1 MYCGLIMNNIRVI
14 LIILSLFIVQQISSQ
29 EIIILEGKY
38 QSRNVFVANSPTA
51 NGIGFCSFEVRVNGN
66 LVTDEVNT
74 RAYEVDLSVFNLSI
88 NDPVTIE
95 IKHKKG
101 CVPKVLNPQALQA
114 KPTFN
119 SKSIAVSQ
127 EGILTWQTTDEHG
140 VLPFY
145 IQQYKWNKWVD
156 VGEVKGTGKAT
167 LNTYTYQVDFVYGEN
182 KFRVVQKIDQQRFR
196 KTKAV
201 LIVSDR
207 PKLNFVYNKKNKRVI
222 FSNTTAYEIHDKF
235 GQLVMRG
242 YNSQADVTHL
252 TKDDYYISFDNVTEV
267 LAKR

>member
-1 MYCGLIMNNIRVI
+1 MNRVQYILLFFLVLTTQLIV
-14 LIILSLFIVQQISSQ
+14 SQ

-38 QSRNVFVANSPTA
+38 QNRNVFVSNSPTT
-51 NGIGFCSFEVRVNGN
+51 NGIGFCSFEVRVNGS

-74 RAYEVDLSVFNLSI
+74 RAYEVDLSVFELSI
-88 NDPVTIE
+88 NDAVIIE

-119 SKSIAVSQ
+119 SKGISVSKD
-127 EGILTWQTTDEHG
+127 GVLTWSTTDEHG
-140 VLPFY
+140 ILPFY

-156 VGEVKGTGKAT
+156 VGEVKGTGEAS

-182 KFRVVQKIDQQRFR
+182 KFRVVQKIDTQRFR
-196 KTKAV
+196 KTKSV
-201 LIVSDR
+201 TIDSER
-207 PKLNFVYNKKNKRVI
+207 PKLNFVYNKKNKKVI
-222 FSNTTAYEIHDKF
+222 FSNTTAFEIHDKF

-242 YNSQADVTHL
+242 YNSQADVTNL

>member
-1 MYCGLIMNNIRVI
+1 MNKVKYILLLFLLWTTYLVI
-14 LIILSLFIVQQISSQ
+14 GQ
-29 EIIILEGKY
+29 EVIILEGKY
-38 QSRNVFVANSPTA
+38 QNRNVFVSNSPSA
-51 NGIGFCSFEVRVNGN
+51 NGIGFCSFEVRVNGG

-74 RAYEVDLSVFNLSI
+74 RAYEVDLSVFNFAI
-88 NDPVTIE
+88 NDPVVIE

-119 SKSIAVSQ
+119 SKKISVSKD
-127 EGILTWQTTDEHG
+127 GILTWETTDEHG
-140 VLPFY
+140 ILPFY

-156 VGEVKGTGKAT
+156 VGEVDGTGKAT

-182 KFRVVQKIDQQRFR
+182 KFRVVQKIDTQRFR
-196 KTKAV
+196 KTKSV
-201 LIVSDR
+201 TIDSER
-207 PKLNFVYNKKNKRVI
+207 PKLNFVYNKKNKKVI
-222 FSNTTAYEIHDKF
+222 FSNTTAFEIHDKF